1 MKEEHV
7 QAGIISEEHR
17 RGNEEADKL
26 ATRGVELHKVP
37 QARVDKVIRRDK
49 LVQGL
54 LTMMLN
60 IMKSIQEK
68 APVRKKE
75 EKQDGV
81 DPQQKYHGP
90 KTG

>member
-7 QAGIISEEHR
+7 RAGIISEEHKL
-17 RGNEEADKL
+17 GNEEADKL
-26 ATRGVELHKVP
+26 ATRGIELHKVS
-37 QARVDKVIRRDK
+37 QALVEEVDRQDK

-68 APVRKKE
+68 AP
-75 EKQDGV
+75 
-81 DPQQKYHGP
+81 
-90 KTG
+90 

>member
-7 QAGIISEEHR
+7 RAGIISEEHR
-17 RGNEEADKL
+17 VGNEEEDKL
-26 ATRGVELHKVP
+26 ATKGIELHKVSKASVEEANK
-37 QARVDKVIRRDK
+37 QDE

-68 APVRKKE
+68 AP
-75 EKQDGV
+75 
-81 DPQQKYHGP
+81 
-90 KTG
+90 